1 MLSTYMSEYWTIQA
15 ELSIVL
21 AFSYESMWSGHTL
34 STYALCHASLV
45 ISLPSPSF
53 HLPQF
58 EGNLTVDVPP
68 FILGYSQKRQQDN
81 VLAFDL
87 EEAESVSPTPKTS
100 LHVFVSVDPLLPQL
114 PPVKHKVRMDRHTH
128 KQ

>member
-1 MLSTYMSEYWTIQA
+1 M
-15 ELSIVL
+15 
-21 AFSYESMWSGHTL
+21 
-34 STYALCHASLV
+34 
-45 ISLPSPSF
+45 
-53 HLPQF
+53 
-58 EGNLTVDVPP
+58 DVPP

-114 PPVKHKVRMDRHTH
+114 PPVKHKVRMDGTHTNRDKRSSDCVFNSH
-128 KQ
+128 PAS